1 MGAVRSSSLPPPVTV
16 VTSSAHYDV
25 RFNSVQQILRRNT
38 NLFDEEFLILSLG
51 TLADTGDGGAANLS
65 CSQRAPDSTPGIKIS
80 RQMSPKI
87 QIDLDMA
94 QISPPPPPPSFS
106 RVGKS
111 SSQSEQK

>member
-94 QISPPPPPPSFS
+94 QISPPPLSLS